1 MSEVVSE
8 SIQPRGERILITG
21 GAGFI
26 GSTLASR
33 IADDNQLVLL
43 DTFTR
48 DSLKHHPGLA
58 DHPNIT
64 IHKGSVLDPEAVA
77 AAMDGATQVVHCAAV
92 AGIDSVG
99 THPTRTMEVNVIG
112 TWRVLEAAVAAGGIG
127 RFVDFSTSE
136 VFGQRAWR
144 VSEDDP
150 TVVAPVGEA
159 RWTYAVSKLATE
171 HMAHAYH
178 KEHGLPT
185 VCLRPFNCYGPRQ
198 VGEGAIHYFIKQ
210 AVAGEPVTVH
220 NDGSQIRA
228 WCYVDDLVD
237 ALCRSLVLDAAVGES
252 FNIGNAGAT
261 VTIRGLA
268 EAVVRLTGGRSP
280 IQFVERA
287 GPDVELRVP
296 DVEKA
301 ARMLSFRAPTDLTT
315 GLRKTIAW
323 FEAQR
328 AEGTGS

>member
-1 MSEVVSE
+1 MTVSPSE
-8 SIQPRGERILITG
+8 SLIPRGQRILITG

-26 GSTLASR
+26 GATLAAK
-33 IADDNQLVLL
+33 IVEHNELVIL
-43 DTFTR
+43 DTFAR
-48 DSLKHHPGLA
+48 NSLRYHPGLE
-58 DHPNIT
+58 DHPNLT
-64 IHKGSVLDPEAVA
+64 IQRGSVLEPNDVA
-77 AAMDGATQVVHCAAV
+77 AAIKGATQVVHCAAI

-99 THPTRTMEVNVIG
+99 KRPTKTMEINVIG
-112 TWRVLEAAVAAGGIG
+112 TWRVLEAAVAAGGIN

-144 VSEDDP
+144 VSEQDN
-150 TVVAPVGEA
+150 TVVAPVGES

-178 KEHGLPT
+178 LEYGLPT

-210 AVAGEPVTVH
+210 AVAGEPLTVH

-237 ALCRSLVLDAAVGES
+237 ALCRSLVMDSAAGES
-252 FNIGNAGAT
+252 FNIGNPGAT
-261 VTIRGLA
+261 TTIRGLA
-268 EAVVRLTGGRSP
+268 EEVVRLAGGGSEIR
-280 IQFVERA
+280 FVERA

-301 ARMLSFRAPTDLTT
+301 ADLLDFRAPTDLST
-315 GLRKTIAW
+315 GLLQTIEW
-323 FEAQR
+323 FRTQHGAP
-328 AEGTGS
+328 S